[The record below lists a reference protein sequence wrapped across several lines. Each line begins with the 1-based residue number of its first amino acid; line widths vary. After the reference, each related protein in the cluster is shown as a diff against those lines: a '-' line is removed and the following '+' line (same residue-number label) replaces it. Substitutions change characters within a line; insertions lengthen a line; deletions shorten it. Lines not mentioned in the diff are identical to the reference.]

1 MENVQS
7 LLQQLTRMQWSDYLD
22 IIVVAFLIY
31 RLFPVLRSTG
41 LFRIA
46 RVLLAV
52 FFVVLI
58 SDALNL
64 YVLNFILNQ
73 LLAVGLIALV
83 VLYQPELRRMLDRLT
98 NVKFQNILNTSKNG
112 QQMLPVISQTVRA
125 CEAMSRQKVGALIV
139 FSRED
144 TLEAYLKTGTII
156 DGQVSEQLLKNI
168 FFPLA
173 ALHDGAVIINH
184 DRVQAAACVLPLS
197 NSNRLSADLGTRH
210 RAGVGMSEVTDAVV
224 IMVSEETGAISVAV
238 DGMLKRH
245 LAPQT
250 LEKLLRHELCPDEK
264 EKDENLVLK
273 LRQKLHKKEKEG
285 TKHEK

>member
-1 MENVQS
+1 MEAVQS
-7 LLQQLTRMQWSDYLD
+7 IWQQVTRMQWTDYLD

-31 RLFPVLRSTG
+31 KLFPVLRSTG

-46 RVLLAV
+46 RVLVLV
-52 FFVVLI
+52 FVIVLV

-64 YVLNFILNQ
+64 YVLNFILQQ
-73 LLAVGLIALV
+73 LLAVGIIALV

-98 NVKFQNILNTSKNG
+98 NVKFQNVLAGGKNG
-112 QQMLPVISQTVRA
+112 QQMLPVIAQTVRA

-139 FSRED
+139 FTRED
-144 TLEAYLKTGTII
+144 SMEAYLKTGTVI
-156 DGQVSEQLLKNI
+156 DGEVSEQLLKNL

-173 ALHDGAVIINH
+173 ALHDGAVIIHH

-197 NSNRLSADLGTRH
+197 NSSRLNADLGTRH
-210 RAGVGMSEVTDAVV
+210 RAGVGVSEVTDAVAV
-224 IMVSEETGAISVAV
+224 IVSEETGAISVAV

-250 LEKLLRHELCPDEK
+250 LEKLLRHELCPDEAEK
-264 EKDENLVLK
+264 EENLVLK
-273 LRQKLHKKEKEG
+273 LRQKLHKKEKEEA
-285 TKHEK
+285 KREK